1 MKNAVRPWRI
11 IDSTYLHRDKW
22 LTLRADTCETEDG
35 VRIAPYYVQETH
47 DWVHIIA
54 LNDENGVLINEQYRH
69 GTQQVCM
76 ELPGGGVEP
85 GETPLVAA
93 QRELLEETGCRARQ
107 WIELPASFPN
117 PAGLT
122 NVVHPF
128 LALGVEQVKHQELD
142 PGEEI
147 SCSFIPA
154 SQLFELIRTGE
165 FRQAMQIGSLMVA
178 FERAGFL
185 RMTSPSGA

>member
-1 MKNAVRPWRI
+1 MKNSVRPWRI

-35 VRIAPYYVQETH
+35 VRIAPYYVQESH
-47 DWVHIIA
+47 DWVHIIG
-54 LNDENGVLINEQYRH
+54 LNDANGVLINEQYRH

-85 GETPLVAA
+85 GESPLQAA
-93 QRELLEETGCRARQ
+93 QRELLEETGCRARE
-107 WIELPASFPN
+107 WIALPPSFPN

-154 SQLFELIRTGE
+154 SQLFDLIRTGE

-185 RMTSPSGA
+185 QMIPSRRA